1 MSLPTPPS
9 TSHRAD
15 KENRPIASSSHV
27 IWSPTDK
34 IHPLSN
40 LPRIPQIRSAS
51 KDYPT
56 KSILKKP
63 MHLSPISDTSK
74 REITPEPGSPQEDD
88 KYLMTPLSKI
98 VASDP
103 PMSDLIESYSILTAR
118 LRSCIHDADEA
129 KTSWPLFKPLRN
141 HHEKLAG
148 AIVRDVGRALVDPL
162 EGVLTEN
169 DLNRVFLPSPQNSP
183 KKKRGMN
190 AEQVKY
196 ARDLCTTS
204 HAVIKLLGFI
214 LTLPPIFEI
223 FTDPE
228 LRSVL
233 TSVLAI
239 PLAKEL
245 PTLYTR
251 KTCALAIWLIQVQRL
266 PAEVLEPA
274 ADRIA
279 YALSRGIDGELG
291 KEGKKGSANDGLRA
305 IHDLS
310 LHQPSIF
317 VPAFAKIIP
326 SVFTNLLSPS
336 IVLRVQACHAL
347 GGLAMASSI
356 LPPSEMHS
364 ELSESVATFLTIIP
378 PKLTPSK
385 SKDSSAHVE
394 ALIVRTLRTT
404 LSATDPLH
412 VAHGPVWGLHVLAS
426 FLALL
431 RSRTYDDQAVFRIIS
446 ALFQLPMRHKKNS
459 VRGLLC
465 VVWRVITWVY
475 FQPRLAL
482 SDESTSSTGSTH
494 RLASSRE
501 NWWKFVKTIVSM
513 HAGISTLAALFASGA
528 ASEVMGRAADLLE
541 HMTHKRDSTFRDAL
555 AVVRQ
560 LIGFE
565 APDVEWN
572 WSLLT
577 PQSLFS
583 SNPGLLTVDFKALQT
598 AVSPMYD
605 ECAGVHDIRSLSK
618 EDLIDGRILTT
629 FFDVWR
635 KGIAYFGLNDEET
648 VSEITLTW
656 KYLLNA
662 HLITHEE
669 SGSYVIAEVAQ
680 MAIETLEDILK
691 DSNAMVHAPSPS
703 SSPLNAPAKKPPC
716 TPVALHK
723 LKVVQDL
730 WTVTRELIPKGNL
743 CEANRLLACLMK
755 HEADLTD
762 GDERVRK
769 EWASLCAQITVVCEL
784 EELKAFWSYVVDAEI
799 PAWRWNWSEAVRSIV
814 WRAFADVWHHEG
826 TWECIIVLLNVPFL
840 REHIWDLTD
849 NDFRTWES
857 LLGIG
862 IEKAFDYGMDASEF
876 IDSVAANV
884 SQNLDPTVTSATR
897 ITDALISRMDMP
909 DVRQIPASLVD
920 LVNETLRTSYPPEP
934 SNMMTSLWM
943 VRSMVRMLETCPPEL
958 ISNVLNAL
966 QAGLS
971 LWISD
976 EFKAFKPSDYSGD
989 ILSLYEVVL
998 MSMQNLPR
1006 NHENLVH
1013 FSALVE
1019 AAFYG
1024 REDKPQGIFDAFTDF
1039 WQETFSTKIPLG
1051 DWPQKVRAFFGI
1063 CEPSVGTDP
1072 AAEALH
1078 DTCPPGE
1085 VEETSLE
1092 LIMFTTP
1099 LSSPIRTPARP
1110 HKTPATFFRHSDAM
1124 LCSPESPTVSGRVS
1138 CRSSAGK
1145 KVKSADNKENVPL
1158 RTPVTRSTKG
1168 KRRLS
1173 SDGNE
1178 GPTPK
1183 KQKSRHAVKGSPGSE
1198 DEVYKTLAVDVSSP
1212 SSDVFSSGGSSPGKR
1227 KRIIMES
1234 VEVPTLREVNRRRL
1248 AGTPKSLGLSPSGS
1262 FDDMLFR
1269 EIGRKHLS
1277 SAESNGSDDFASS
1290 PIVEPASSDDD
1301 PHYGQV
1307 TPHHLISPDI
1317 PSRRNE
1323 DEDDRHSHD
1332 PPSDD
1337 SILCPSPTKDVIQRR
1352 LQRRS
1357 SGSPKTIY

>member
-15 KENRPIASSSHV
+15 KENRPIASSSRV

-51 KDYPT
+51 RDHPT

-63 MHLSPISDTSK
+63 TRLSPIPETSK

-118 LRSCIHDADEA
+118 LRSCVHDPDEV
-129 KTSWPLFKPLRN
+129 KSSWPLFNPLRD
-141 HHEKLAG
+141 HREKLAN

-162 EGVLTEN
+162 EGALSEK
-169 DLNRVFLPSPQNSP
+169 DHNRAFLPSPQNSP
-183 KKKRGMN
+183 KKKKGMN

-204 HAVIKLLGFI
+204 HAVIKLLGFV

-223 FTDPE
+223 FTGALFIFFNDNKMLKAVDIDTE

-251 KTCALAIWLIQVQRL
+251 KTCALSIWLIQVQRL

-347 GGLAMASSI
+347 GGLALASSV
-356 LPPSEMHS
+356 LPSSEVHS
-364 ELSESVATFLTIIP
+364 ELSESVATFLTTIP
-378 PKLTPSK
+378 PKPSPSK
-385 SKDSSAHVE
+385 SKDSTVPAE
-394 ALIVRTLRTT
+394 APIVRTLRTT

-412 VAHGPVWGLHVLAS
+412 VAHGPVWGLHILAS
-426 FLALL
+426 FLTLL
-431 RSRTYDDQAVFRIIS
+431 RSRTYDDQTVFHIIS

-475 FQPRLAL
+475 FQPRLPL
-482 SDESTSSTGSTH
+482 SDESTSKTGSTH
-494 RLASSRE
+494 RLVSLRE

-513 HAGISTLAALFASGA
+513 HAGISSLAALFASGA
-528 ASEVMGRAADLLE
+528 ASEVMDRAVDLLE
-541 HMTHKRDSTFRDAL
+541 HMILKRDSTFRDAL
-555 AVVRQ
+555 AVMRQ

-598 AVSPMYD
+598 AVSPLYD
-605 ECAGVHDIRSLSK
+605 ECAGVHDIR
-618 EDLIDGRILTT
+618 
-629 FFDVWR
+629 
-635 KGIAYFGLNDEET
+635 IACFGLNDEET

-662 HLITHEE
+662 HLITHE
-669 SGSYVIAEVAQ
+669 
-680 MAIETLEDILK
+680 DILK

-703 SSPLNAPAKKPPC
+703 SSPLSTPAKKPPC

-723 LKVVQDL
+723 LKVAQDL
-730 WTVTRELIPKGNL
+730 WAVIRELIPKDNL
-743 CEANRLLACLMK
+743 REANRLLACLMK

-762 GDERVRK
+762 GDELVRK
-769 EWASLCAQITVVCEL
+769 EWASLCAQVAVVCEL
-784 EELKAFWSYVVDAEI
+784 DELKAFWSYVVDAEI
-799 PAWRWNWSEAVRSIV
+799 PAWKWNWSETVRSIV
-814 WRAFADVWHHEG
+814 WKAFADAWHQEG
-826 TWECIIVLLNVPFL
+826 TWESIIVLLNVPFL

-849 NDFRTWES
+849 KDFRTWES
-857 LLGIG
+857 LLGVG
-862 IEKAFDYGMDASEF
+862 VEKAFDYGMDASEF
-876 IDSVAANV
+876 IDSVAASV

-897 ITDALISRMDMP
+897 ITDALISRVDMS

-934 SNMMTSLWM
+934 SNMTTSLWM
-943 VRSMVRMLETCPPEL
+943 VRSMLRMLETCPSEL
-958 ISNVLNAL
+958 ISSILNAL
-966 QAGLS
+966 QEGLS

-998 MSMQNLPR
+998 MSMQSLP
-1006 NHENLVH
+1006 HDLENLAH
-1013 FSALVE
+1013 FDALIE

-1039 WQETFSTKIPLG
+1039 WQETFSMKIPLS

-1063 CEPSVGTDP
+1063 CEPPVGADLV
-1072 AAEALH
+1072 EGILH
-1078 DTCPPGE
+1078 DASPSKE
-1085 VEETSLE
+1085 VEETSLG

-1099 LSSPIRTPARP
+1099 PSSPIRTPARP
-1110 HKTPATFFRHSDAM
+1110 HKSPAAFSRHTDIM
-1124 LCSPESPTVSGRVS
+1124 LCTPESPTVSGRVS
-1138 CRSSAGK
+1138 RRSSASK
-1145 KVKSADNKENVPL
+1145 KAEVGRQQRECTTQDAIHTVYQRQTS
-1158 RTPVTRSTKG
+1158 
-1168 KRRLS
+1168 
-1173 SDGNE
+1173 
-1178 GPTPK
+1178 
-1183 KQKSRHAVKGSPGSE
+1183 HAVKGSPSSE
-1198 DEVYKTLAVDVSSP
+1198 DEDRETLAVSSP

-1234 VEVPTLREVNRRRL
+1234 VEVPTLREVIRRRL

-1269 EIGRKHLS
+1269 ETGRKHS
-1277 SAESNGSDDFASS
+1277 SSGPNGSDDSVSS
-1290 PIVEPASSDDD
+1290 PTTEPASSDDD

-1317 PSRRNE
+1317 PSRRSE
-1323 DEDDRHSHD
+1323 DEDDRHNHD

-1357 SGSPKTIY
+1357 SGSPKTLY